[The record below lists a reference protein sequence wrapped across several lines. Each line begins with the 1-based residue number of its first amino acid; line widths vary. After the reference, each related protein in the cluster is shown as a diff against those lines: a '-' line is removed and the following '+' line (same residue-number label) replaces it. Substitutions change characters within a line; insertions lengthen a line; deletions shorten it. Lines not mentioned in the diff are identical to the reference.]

1 MEIFMKILLVA
12 VNAKYIHSNPAVY
25 SLRAYAKEYREL
37 IGIAEYTGNQQ
48 TDEILADIYQR
59 RPDVAAFS
67 CYIWNVEYIKEIIR
81 NLRLVMPEI
90 KIWVGGPEVSYNA
103 IEFLEEMSEADGVMA
118 GEGEHTFLTLV
129 RYYAEAAGSLE
140 QIPGIVRQKE
150 SGGWG
155 VNPAAKIPDMDDIP
169 FLYEDLSEFTNRI
182 IYYESS
188 RGCPYSCSYCLSSI
202 EKKVRFR
209 SLPLVERELQYLLD
223 RQVVQVKF
231 VDRTF
236 NCNHAHALGIWRYIQ
251 EHDNGVTNF
260 HFEIAGDLL
269 NEEELSIL
277 KKMRPGL
284 VQLEIGV
291 QSVNPKTI
299 LEIDRV
305 MDLGVLSEITGRILE
320 GNNIHLHLDLIAGLP
335 FEDYESVVN
344 SFNEVYYMRPHQ
356 LQLGFLKLLKGSKMH
371 RKAGDYGIAGRQN
384 PPYEVLYT
392 SWISFEEILKLKGVE
407 EMVEIYFNSHQ
418 FTYTMKKLLQAFK
431 TPFAMFQAMS
441 EYYENQKLTG
451 QNHSRLKRIQIL
463 RSFAL
468 EYDFVQA
475 ALYEELLL
483 LDLYLREN
491 SKSRPH
497 WAADL
502 SVWKKEIADFYRKET
517 DEPQFLL
524 DYDGYNYRQRM
535 HMTHL
540 EVFQEDVLEIGRK
553 DGYGVLFDY
562 RKRNPLTGNAA
573 YFIIDKDECN

>member
-1 MEIFMKILLVA
+1 MKILLVA

-209 SLPLVERELQYLLD
+209 SLPLVKRELQYLLD

-236 NCNHAHALGIWRYIQ
+236 NCNHAHALGIWHYIQ

-451 QNHSRLKRIQIL
+451 QNHSRLKRTQIL

>member
-1 MEIFMKILLVA
+1 MKILLVA

-209 SLPLVERELQYLLD
+209 SLPLVKRELQYLLD

>member
-118 GEGEHTFLTLV
+118 GEGEHTFLSLV

>member
-1 MEIFMKILLVA
+1 MKILLVA

-37 IGIAEYTGNQQ
+37 IEIAEYTRNQQ

-103 IEFLEEMSEADGVMA
+103 IEFLEEISEADGVMA
-118 GEGEHTFLTLV
+118 GEGEHTFLSLV

-335 FEDYESVVN
+335 FEDYESFVN

-371 RKAGDYGIAGRQN
+371 RKAEEYGIAGRQN

-497 WAADL
+497 WAANL

>member
-1 MEIFMKILLVA
+1 MKILLVA

-118 GEGEHTFLTLV
+118 GEGEHTFLSLV

-209 SLPLVERELQYLLD
+209 SLPLVKRELQYLLD

>member
-1 MEIFMKILLVA
+1 MKILLVA

-209 SLPLVERELQYLLD
+209 SLPLVKRELQYLLD

-497 WAADL
+497 WAANL

>member
-118 GEGEHTFLTLV
+118 GEGEHTFLSLV

-335 FEDYESVVN
+335 FEDYESFVN

-451 QNHSRLKRIQIL
+451 QNHSRLKRTQIL

-553 DGYGVLFDY
+553 DGYWVLFDY

>member
-1 MEIFMKILLVA
+1 MKILLVA

-209 SLPLVERELQYLLD
+209 SLPLVKRELQYLLD

-320 GNNIHLHLDLIAGLP
+320 GKNIHLHLDLIAGLP

-451 QNHSRLKRIQIL
+451 QNHSRLKRTQIL

>member
-1 MEIFMKILLVA
+1 MKILLVA

-451 QNHSRLKRIQIL
+451 QNHSRLKRTQIL

-553 DGYGVLFDY
+553 DGYCVLFDY

>member
-37 IGIAEYTGNQQ
+37 IEIAEYTGNQQ

-118 GEGEHTFLTLV
+118 GEGEHTFLSLV

-320 GNNIHLHLDLIAGLP
+320 GKNIHLHLDLIAGLP

-451 QNHSRLKRIQIL
+451 QNHSRLKRTQIL

-497 WAADL
+497 WAANL

-553 DGYGVLFDY
+553 DGYWVLFDY

>member
-1 MEIFMKILLVA
+1 MKILLVA

-103 IEFLEEMSEADGVMA
+103 SEFLEEMSEADGVMA
-118 GEGEHTFLTLV
+118 GEGEHTFLSLV

-169 FLYEDLSEFTNRI
+169 FIYEDLSEFTNRI

-209 SLPLVERELQYLLD
+209 SLSLVERELQYLLD

-320 GNNIHLHLDLIAGLP
+320 GKNIHLHLDLIAGLP
-335 FEDYESVVN
+335 FEDYESFVN

>member
-1 MEIFMKILLVA
+1 MKILLVA

>member
-1 MEIFMKILLVA
+1 VK
-12 VNAKYIHSNPAVY
+12 
-25 SLRAYAKEYREL
+25 
-37 IGIAEYTGNQQ
+37 
-48 TDEILADIYQR
+48 
-59 RPDVAAFS
+59 
-67 CYIWNVEYIKEIIR
+67 
-81 NLRLVMPEI
+81 
-90 KIWVGGPEVSYNA
+90 
-103 IEFLEEMSEADGVMA
+103 
-118 GEGEHTFLTLV
+118 
-129 RYYAEAAGSLE
+129 
-140 QIPGIVRQKE
+140 
-150 SGGWG
+150 
-155 VNPAAKIPDMDDIP
+155 
-169 FLYEDLSEFTNRI
+169 
-182 IYYESS
+182 
-188 RGCPYSCSYCLSSI
+188 
-202 EKKVRFR
+202 
-209 SLPLVERELQYLLD
+209 RELQYLLD